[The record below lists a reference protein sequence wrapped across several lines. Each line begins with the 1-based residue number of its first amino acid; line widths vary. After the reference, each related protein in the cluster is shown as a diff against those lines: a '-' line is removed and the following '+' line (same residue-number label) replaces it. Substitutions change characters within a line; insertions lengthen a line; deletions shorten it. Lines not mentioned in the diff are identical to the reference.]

1 MKAFLTKSFNP
12 NFALFFAAIW
22 ISLALISCGKKDPAP
37 EPEPV
42 YIKAVVLIKPAEK
55 VTQTTAT
62 LIARVVPNET
72 GTSVAFEYRTTG
84 TNWATF
90 NLPTTF
96 SGKDS
101 ITVTYDL
108 SDLKSGT
115 WYGFRVKAV
124 NKGGETIS
132 SENNFTTGSYL
143 RPLVTIKA
151 AEKVKLTSAT
161 VVAKLVPNEENT
173 KVSFEY
179 KTADSNWL
187 LKELPLTFSGK
198 DSIKVTFDL
207 SDLKPGTVYSF
218 RVRAINAGGEAVSTD
233 SQFETY
239 SVADVDGNGYHIV
252 TIGTQ
257 TWLRENF
264 RGTHYAN
271 GDPIANV
278 TDPTTWSNLSTGAYC
293 WYNNDPKI
301 GEVYGGLY
309 NWYVGSDPRGLI
321 SGWHVPIDKEWDKLI
336 DFLDG
341 TLPANWARGLV
352 AGPKVME
359 AGHSHW
365 GTTQIAATNAS
376 GFTALPNGG
385 FEENSNTFFFAELG
399 ISSNF
404 WSSTSMGVS
413 ALAPLISKNL
423 CILQAGYCSK
433 SRGFGIRLMK
443 N

>member
-1 MKAFLTKSFNP
+1 MKAFLNKSFNP
-12 NFALFFAAIW
+12 NFALFFSAVW

-42 YIKAVVLIKPAEK
+42 FNKAAVLIKPPEK

-62 LIARVVPNET
+62 LMARVVPNEA
-72 GTSVAFEYRTTG
+72 GTSVAFEYRTSG

-115 WYGFRVKAV
+115 WYSFRVKAV

-132 SENNFTTGSYL
+132 SESNFTTGSYL

-151 AEKVKLTSAT
+151 AEKVTLNSAT
-161 VVAKLVPNEENT
+161 VVAKLVPNEEST

-187 LKELPLTFSGK
+187 LKELPLTFKGK

-218 RVRAINAGGEAVSTD
+218 RVRAINAGGESVSTD

-239 SVADVDGNGYHIV
+239 SVMDFDGNGYHIV
-252 TIGTQ
+252 TIGAQ

-264 RGTHYAN
+264 KGTHYAN

-278 TDPTTWSNLSTGAYC
+278 TDLNSWINLSTGAYC

-309 NWYVGSDPRGLI
+309 NWYVGADPRGLI
-321 SGWHVPIDKEWDKLI
+321 IGWKVPTIYEFITLKN
-336 DFLDG
+336 FLG
-341 TLPANWARGLV
+341 GYSQ
-352 AGPKVME
+352 AGQAVME
-359 AGHSHW
+359 T
-365 GTTQIAATNAS
+365 GTTHWQNPSRLGTNSS
-376 GFTALPNGG
+376 GFTALPNG
-385 FEENSNTFFFAELG
+385 ALG
-399 ISSNF
+399 VVNKVFMNLGEDATI
-404 WSSTSMGVS
+404 WSSTSEGSS
-413 ALAPLISKNL
+413 ASSLQISKTNTWFNINL
-423 CILQAGYCSK
+423 LYEK
-433 SRGFGIRLMK
+433 NLGFGLRLLQ